1 VVLPPWMTGAE
12 IKWHVDIQNGGVYIL
27 NDKSAISDG
36 NVKTRMKVD
45 ILDDGRIWSLTNH
58 REEILWQRRA
68 RRTRKAGPTLTK

>member
-12 IKWHVDIQNGGVYIL
+12 IKWQVDILNGGVSIL

-36 NVKTRMKVD
+36 KVTTRMKVD

-58 REEILWQRRA
+58 REEIL
-68 RRTRKAGPTLTK
+68 